1 MKGEPMDG
9 KALFFTTFV
18 ALLMVAANVFTERS
32 LHPGKGHLMAVVFL
46 AACAGFWGFRYC
58 CQAFGLTVASSV
70 VDTLL
75 TLLTVGYGVF
85 VLQEKLGAVQYAGI
99 VLLLVGLFLV
109 KGPFGGKEPTK
120 ESAPQTQEVISKG

>member
-1 MKGEPMDG
+1 MDG
-9 KALFFTTFV
+9 RALFFTTAV

-32 LHPGKGHLMAVVFL
+32 LQPGKGYLMALVFL
-46 AACAGFWGFRYC
+46 AACLGFWGFRYC

-85 VLQEKLGAVQYAGI
+85 ILQEKLGTVQYAGI
-99 VLLLVGLFLV
+99 ALLLVGLFLV
-109 KGPFGGKEPTK
+109 KGPFGGKEPSK
-120 ESAPQTQEVISKG
+120 EPLPQQEVVSKG